1 VAVAEEQA
9 GIDDGGG
16 DRQSREQQ
24 GLREF
29 WDEKR
34 NDKGQATIYRFEKFK
49 TKIATDKLNTY

>member
-1 VAVAEEQA
+1 VAEEQA
-9 GIDDGGG
+9 GIDGGGG

-34 NDKGQATIYRFEKFK
+34 NDTGQTTIYRFTKFK
-49 TKIATDKLNTY
+49 TRIVADKLNTY